1 MKRTRDSYLHAL
13 HNEYDVKGT
22 GEVFASQPL
31 AVNRS
36 SLIRTDKRLR
46 EEIYTISTNYRY
58 RVIVIMSAT
67 ERETERE
74 MNCVK
79 LYQSNRRSIYSLMI
93 NETSRA
99 IQVSKFNEDVVL
111 RFISR

>member
-1 MKRTRDSYLHAL
+1 
-13 HNEYDVKGT
+13 
-22 GEVFASQPL
+22 
-31 AVNRS
+31 
-36 SLIRTDKRLR
+36 
-46 EEIYTISTNYRY
+46 
-58 RVIVIMSAT
+58 MSAT